1 MLEILGGKAKALILP
16 GTDDKASHPRSKEV
30 ILKKTGILQKCFCAA
45 LAALLLLTFFGCS
58 KKPSQN
64 AAITLPEQETSHAGQ
79 AGAIFAP
86 STEFVS
92 ADAAGE
98 YRYTKLPIE
107 GYRVRSVFPASG
119 NSVYVIATPCDA
131 SGRFLVGEDGVI
143 PTQLIQYDLQ
153 TQQKTDFC
161 YQPALNGARDIA
173 LSSASL
179 APDGSLWVLV
189 CRFWRADDGESLTT
203 DFTVERLNADGT
215 VAEKVLLD
223 GMNLNEEPEFL
234 IGSDGSFLLY
244 TFSNG
249 MLSSFD
255 TAGHLT
261 AQEPLAL
268 LTEKFAADS
277 DGQVWFIADAE
288 DGAALQAVGSKKQV
302 PISGISNGLPVLCYG
317 ADESGVLYMT
327 DTTALYRVLLQTGA
341 AEKIADL
348 AKLNVYGGQPF
359 SRTANGSFVFADR
372 SSDVPALAALC
383 PGASGGKQKSVLTL
397 ATVNPSGQTIAQV
410 QEFNRSN
417 SDYQVE
423 ILDFSALLDS
433 GSYMDLFTTW
443 NTAIA
448 AGDTPDMID
457 FSNLPW
463 HSFADRGLLLSQHDF
478 AARGYSAVAME
489 VRFLPWC

>member
-223 GMNLNEEPEFL
+223 GVGNAVDD
-234 IGSDGSFLLY
+234 IG
-244 TFSNG
+244 N
-249 MLSSFD
+249 
-255 TAGHLT
+255 
-261 AQEPLAL
+261 
-268 LTEKFAADS
+268 
-277 DGQVWFIADAE
+277 
-288 DGAALQAVGSKKQV
+288 AVG
-302 PISGISNGLPVLCYG
+302 N
-317 ADESGVLYMT
+317 A
-327 DTTALYRVLLQTGA
+327 
-341 AEKIADL
+341 
-348 AKLNVYGGQPF
+348 
-359 SRTANGSFVFADR
+359 
-372 SSDVPALAALC
+372 
-383 PGASGGKQKSVLTL
+383 
-397 ATVNPSGQTIAQV
+397 
-410 QEFNRSN
+410 
-417 SDYQVE
+417 VE
-423 ILDFSALLDS
+423 
-433 GSYMDLFTTW
+433 G
-443 NTAIA
+443 
-448 AGDTPDMID
+448 
-457 FSNLPW
+457 
-463 HSFADRGLLLSQHDF
+463 R
-478 AARGYSAVAME
+478 
-489 VRFLPWC
+489 